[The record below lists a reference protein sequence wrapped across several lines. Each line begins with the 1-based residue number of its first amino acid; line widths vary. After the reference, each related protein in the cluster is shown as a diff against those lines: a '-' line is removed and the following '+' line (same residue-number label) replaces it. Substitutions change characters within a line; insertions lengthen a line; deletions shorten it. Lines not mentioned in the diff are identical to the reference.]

1 MGVREFKYASPEDAK
16 ARAPKDVLEH
26 LGRLGGFGTEEA
38 ARRYMQHV
46 LALAPVGG
54 RLSKPTKAH
63 PPGLLRSRTRIVSE
77 QAKFSK
83 VYAVALGGPAKY
95 IIDRGRK
102 KNVNAY
108 RVRRS
113 GKLIKAKGAG
123 GSYTVP
129 AGRRMLGSLQAPKG
143 VTRPAWKLLKR
154 EEEAVGQYAIRKAE
168 AA

>member
-1 MGVREFKYASPEDAK
+1 MAKEFRYASPAEAK
-16 ARAPKDVLEH
+16 AKAPNDVLEH
-26 LGRLGGFGTEEA
+26 LGRLGGFATTEA
-38 ARRYMQHV
+38 ADRYFQKV

-63 PPGLLRSRTRIVSE
+63 APGLLKSKTRVFSE

-83 VYAVALGGPAKY
+83 VYGVSLGGPAKY

-102 KNVNAY
+102 KNINAY
-108 RVRRS
+108 RVRRR
-113 GKLIKAKGAG
+113 GKLLNAKGAG

-143 VTRPAWKLLKR
+143 VTRPAWMLLKR
-154 EEEAVGQYAIRKAE
+154 EEEAIGKVAIAKAE
-168 AA
+168 AS